1 MSLNDI
7 ISTSGEKYKVS
18 ERKMGQVTNTNSFF
32 GQSLP
37 PNCPMNDEAIGAQK
51 EFSHS
56 HSYPPQFMSQFS
68 GTTSYEGVL
77 RKRMAPNLEA
87 GSSLA
92 PNQQQQQEH
101 LVEQPSSTPPTQ
113 VPSDVL
119 STNQPSIYIIPDCN
133 GATSG
138 VPNTQH
144 QAPLFVLPFVTPT
157 LYNHSLLIFK

>member
-18 ERKMGQVTNTNSFF
+18 ERKMGQVTNLNSFF

-37 PNCPMNDEAIGAQK
+37 PNCPMNDETIGAQK

-77 RKRMAPNLEA
+77 RKRSNENKNLN
-87 GSSLA
+87 SV
-92 PNQQQQQEH
+92 NI
-101 LVEQPSSTPPTQ
+101 
-113 VPSDVL
+113 D
-119 STNQPSIYIIPDCN
+119 
-133 GATSG
+133 
-138 VPNTQH
+138 
-144 QAPLFVLPFVTPT
+144 FVNNKTRSKSY
-157 LYNHSLLIFK
+157 LY